1 MTENT
6 TTETYTL
13 SARGKVFRVDSL
25 GVFDGKERFRLVG
38 TGPTFIASIWE
49 DGTVTTMNERTG
61 DSMKVKG
68 SYVRLTV
75 ENGRLVPIAR

>member
-1 MTENT
+1 MTAEN
-6 TTETYTL
+6 TYTL
-13 SARGKVFRVDSL
+13 AARGRVFRVYPL
-25 GVFDGKERFRLVG
+25 GVLDGKERFRIVG
-38 TGPTFIASIWE
+38 TGPTFIASVWD

-75 ENGRLVPIAR
+75 EDGRLFPIAR